1 MDALPDPRPKLVPA
15 RLSTRRF
22 ALGTAVAAWV
32 LYLATAMVRCVMY
45 GFTHPFMLMER
56 HALTALVAVGMSVGL
71 YALLA
76 RCEASD
82 TSRRLTL
89 ALLFS
94 APPAAL
100 LSVINYNVMFVFA
113 PQYYLRDMDMDM
125 HLTLFGEV
133 LYSLTD
139 NYFVFAAW
147 SVLSV
152 AVGHEVTTRDALR
165 RAAANEAAM
174 RSAELRALRLQLD
187 PHFLFNALNTVSG
200 LILTGDASAA
210 DRTVDALSSFL
221 RATLT
226 ADASSDIPLAEELR
240 LQMLYLRIE
249 QVRFGDRLQVVTDVP
264 DALLDCAVPALILQ
278 PIMENVMRHAVA
290 RTSRPV
296 RITITARR
304 DGSSLVLAVE
314 NDGPGGAAEGGHGVG
329 LANVAA
335 RLALRYDRGARFE
348 FRPCPA
354 GGMRNELTVPILA
367 WPRVTVPVP

>member
-1 MDALPDPRPKLVPA
+1 MLVPA

-22 ALGTAVAAWV
+22 AIGTAVAAWV
-32 LYLATAMVRCVMY
+32 LYLATAMVRCVVY
-45 GFTHPFMLMER
+45 GFTHPLMLMER
-56 HALTALVAVGMSVGL
+56 HVLTAVVAIGMSVGL
-71 YALLA
+71 HALLT
-76 RCEASD
+76 RYEASD

-100 LSVINYNVMFVFA
+100 LSVVNYNVMFVFA
-113 PQYYLRDMDMDM
+113 PQYYLRDMGMDM

-152 AVGHEVTTRDALR
+152 AVGHEVKTRDALLDLEAYEL
-165 RAAANEAAM
+165 AAAA
-174 RSAELRALRLQLD
+174 
-187 PHFLFNALNTVSG
+187 
-200 LILTGDASAA
+200 GDTAAA
-210 DRTVDALSSFL
+210 DRTVDALSAFL
-221 RATLT
+221 RATL
-226 ADASSDIPLAEELR
+226 AANASSDIPLAEELR

-264 DALLDCAVPALILQ
+264 DTLLDCAVPALILQ
-278 PIMENVMRHAVA
+278 PIMENAVRHAVA

-304 DGSSLVLAVE
+304 EGEALVLAVE
-314 NDGPGGAAEGGHGVG
+314 NDGPSGAAEGGQG
-329 LANVAA
+329 LGLTNVAA
-335 RLALRYDRGARFE
+335 RLALRYDHGARFE
-348 FRPCPA
+348 FRPRPV
-354 GGMRNELTVPILA
+354 GGIRNELTMPISA
-367 WPRVTVPVP
+367 WPRVTVRVP

>member
-1 MDALPDPRPKLVPA
+1 MDPLPDPRPKLVPA

-32 LYLATAMVRCVMY
+32 LYLATAMVRCVVY

-56 HALTALVAVGMSVGL
+56 HALTAVVAIGMSVGL

-76 RCEASD
+76 RCEARD
-82 TSRRLTL
+82 TSRQLTL

-113 PQYYLRDMDMDM
+113 PQYYLRDMGMDM
-125 HLTLFGEV
+125 HLTIFGEV

-152 AVGHEVTTRDALR
+152 AVGHEVKTRDALR

-200 LILTGDASAA
+200 LILAGDAAAA

-221 RATLT
+221 RATLA

-249 QVRFGDRLQVVTDVP
+249 QVRFGDRLQVITDVP

-278 PIMENVMRHAVA
+278 PIMENAVRHAVA

-304 DGSSLVLAVE
+304 DGDSLVLAVE
-314 NDGPGGAAEGGHGVG
+314 NDGPGGAAEGGHGLG

-335 RLALRYDRGARFE
+335 RLALRYDRGACFE
-348 FRPCPA
+348 FQPRSA
-354 GGMRNELTVPILA
+354 GGMRNELTVPLPA
-367 WPRVTVPVP
+367 WPRVAVPVP

>member
-1 MDALPDPRPKLVPA
+1 MDTSPDPRPKLVPV
-15 RLSTRRF
+15 RQSTRRF
-22 ALGTAVAAWV
+22 AFGTAVAVWL
-32 LYLATAMVRCVMY
+32 LYLAAAMVRCMVY

-56 HALTALVAVGMSVGL
+56 HALTALVAIGL
-71 YALLA
+71 SAGLHALLA
-76 RCEASD
+76 RHEADD
-82 TSRRLTL
+82 TSRQLTL

-100 LSVINYNVMFVFA
+100 LSVINYNIMFVFA
-113 PQYYLRDMDMDM
+113 PQYYLRDMGMDM
-125 HLTLFGEV
+125 HLTLLGEV
-133 LYSLTD
+133 LYSSAD

-152 AVGHEVTTRDALR
+152 AVGHEVRTREALR

-200 LILTGDASAA
+200 LILTGNAAAA

-221 RATLT
+221 RATLA
-226 ADASSDIPLAEELR
+226 ADASSDIPLGEELR

-264 DALLDCAVPALILQ
+264 DVLLDCAVPALILQ
-278 PIMENVMRHAVA
+278 PITENAVRHAVA

-304 DGSSLVLAVE
+304 DGDSLVLAVE
-314 NDGPGGAAEGGHGVG
+314 DDGPGGAAEGGHGLG

-348 FRPCPA
+348 FQPRPA
-354 GGMRNELTVPILA
+354 GGMRNELTVPVPT
-367 WPRVTVPVP
+367 WPRVAVPVS